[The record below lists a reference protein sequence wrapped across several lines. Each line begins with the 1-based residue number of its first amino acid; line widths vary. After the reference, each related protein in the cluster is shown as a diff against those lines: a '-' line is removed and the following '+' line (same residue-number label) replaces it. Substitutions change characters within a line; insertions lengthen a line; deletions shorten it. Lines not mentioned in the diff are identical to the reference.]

1 MLLVAKVHI
10 PRKYGMRRA
19 IGKDGI
25 NVKLAS
31 ELTGYV
37 INVTGP
43 ALKGGTWAPE
53 DELQEVLLSNVPEL
67 RDGQLIIKGLARIK
81 GVGAKVLV
89 AWKDQKAASG
99 RAAWAPCVGHNNDRL
114 NSIRDD
120 LDGELIHFHPF
131 SSNPKKLLPE
141 CLYPLNPDEIA
152 SIDFDYELKKAVVR
166 LIDSAKSPDIWK
178 GDFNMKLV
186 RRLTGWDIVPISEN
200 REKLNN

>member
-67 RDGQLIIKGLARIK
+67 RDGQLIIEG
-81 GVGAKVLV
+81 
-89 AWKDQKAASG
+89 S
-99 RAAWAPCVGHNNDRL
+99 H
-114 NSIRDD
+114 
-120 LDGELIHFHPF
+120 E
-131 SSNPKKLLPE
+131 
-141 CLYPLNPDEIA
+141 
-152 SIDFDYELKKAVVR
+152 
-166 LIDSAKSPDIWK
+166 
-178 GDFNMKLV
+178 
-186 RRLTGWDIVPISEN
+186 
-200 REKLNN
+200 